1 MVQVPLWPA
10 PVQRPCCTALGGRSC
25 SALVPH
31 QRRGTRRE
39 RRAARTHSSAAEGDT
54 PQGAVTSAA
63 QSALRPTDFDSFV
76 HFFRQASPY
85 IEGHRGRTFVVCC
98 PGEVPRPPRQQC
110 SNAMSLVQHCLLQQC
125 TAAQHGLSRSHSHS
139 T

>member
-1 MVQVPLWPA
+1 MVQAPLWPA
-10 PVQRPCCTALGGRSC
+10 AAQRPCCTALGGRGS

-31 QRRGTRRE
+31 LWRGARRE
-39 RRAARTHSSAAEGDT
+39 RRAACTHSSAAEGHT

-98 PGEVPRPPRQQC
+98 PGEVPRPPHQHLMYAVPQVQQC
-110 SNAMSLVQHCLLQQC
+110 PL
-125 TAAQHGLSRSHSHS
+125 
-139 T
+139 